1 MTNKNITKNFYYIF
15 NLFIKYL
22 PSRILVVLNSLIIIP
37 FFAYIL
43 SENEMGLYQLTIGAL
58 NLLCTCSTDWI
69 TKSTLRFY
77 EKYKLQEKLPEFYS
91 NIILISA
98 IIYLATILFYLL
110 FADFIS
116 TNFFIPKSLLTM
128 TIILIIPCG
137 LRQFLYQMLRV
148 LNKPF
153 LYTFSIIIYQISHL
167 LLFLA
172 LFKFLENVIAI
183 LASMS
188 IAMFI
193 IDIYII
199 KQIQLKSTLKFS
211 FDKKLIKESLQ
222 YSLPTIITNTGLWFL
237 FHVNKF
243 LFQKLSM
250 FSNTAIVGIAWT
262 YTTYIMTPIL
272 STFLFAIFP
281 IIIKKYEHQ
290 KDIKQI
296 LTKTI
301 QLYCIMFIPLVS
313 IFIFYSNEIIQSM
326 FDEKYSQASIIIPFF
341 ALTIFLH
348 ELMKILNIKYHLKNR
363 TYIEMLI
370 TVLVGLICLYLNYTL
385 IPVYKLWGAGIAML
399 SSIILLITLHSL
411 VHFKNI
417 ATIQI
422 SKTLKTVTFTVFCG
436 IIIFTI
442 IHFSLQNLL
451 PNKIAIL
458 KPILFISIYYSTLWN
473 LKNKILA

>member
-1 MTNKNITKNFYYIF
+1 
-15 NLFIKYL
+15 
-22 PSRILVVLNSLIIIP
+22 
-37 FFAYIL
+37 
-43 SENEMGLYQLTIGAL
+43 
-58 NLLCTCSTDWI
+58 
-69 TKSTLRFY
+69 
-77 EKYKLQEKLPEFYS
+77 
-91 NIILISA
+91 
-98 IIYLATILFYLL
+98 
-110 FADFIS
+110 
-116 TNFFIPKSLLTM
+116 
-128 TIILIIPCG
+128 
-137 LRQFLYQMLRV
+137 
-148 LNKPF
+148 
-153 LYTFSIIIYQISHL
+153 
-167 LLFLA
+167 
-172 LFKFLENVIAI
+172 
-183 LASMS
+183 
-188 IAMFI
+188 
-193 IDIYII
+193 
-199 KQIQLKSTLKFS
+199 
-211 FDKKLIKESLQ
+211 
-222 YSLPTIITNTGLWFL
+222 
-237 FHVNKF
+237 
-243 LFQKLSM
+243 
-250 FSNTAIVGIAWT
+250 
-262 YTTYIMTPIL
+262 
-272 STFLFAIFP
+272 
-281 IIIKKYEHQ
+281 
-290 KDIKQI
+290 
-296 LTKTI
+296 
-301 QLYCIMFIPLVS
+301 MFIPLVS